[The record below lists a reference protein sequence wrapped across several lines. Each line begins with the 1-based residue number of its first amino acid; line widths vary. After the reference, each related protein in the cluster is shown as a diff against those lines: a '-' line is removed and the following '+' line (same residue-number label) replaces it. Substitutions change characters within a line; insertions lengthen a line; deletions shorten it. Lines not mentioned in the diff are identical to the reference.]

1 MKNTKLLKILILTVS
16 HILVAA
22 IAVTVVL
29 FLNREE
35 YSKLETLKALIE
47 EKFIGEADTVA
58 IEDAAANAM
67 VDALGDQWSYY
78 IPASSYESHKEQKS
92 NSYVGIGVT
101 ISVREDGKGFD
112 ILLVEPG
119 GPAQDAGVLPGDI
132 LTHVEGQSAAEL
144 GADKASNLIRG
155 EEGTYVNL
163 TFLRGDQVL
172 ELQVERRTIRVAVAE
187 GQMLPDGI
195 GYIKISNFNT
205 NCASETIA
213 AIEELT
219 EQGAEALIFD
229 VRNNPGGYVDE
240 LVEVLN
246 YLLPEGPLFRSV
258 NYRGEEVLE
267 ESDAAC
273 VELPMA
279 VLFNGNS
286 YSAAE
291 FFAAAL
297 EEYDWAVTV
306 GDPTSG
312 KGYFQQTY
320 QLGDGSAVGLSVG
333 KYTTPNGVSLAEVG
347 GLTPKVPVEV
357 DEQTAAMIYAEAL
370 ELADDPQLQAAVQA
384 LQLEMKVDNSAEN
397 G

>member
-1 MKNTKLLKILILTVS
+1 MKGKKLLKILALTAT

-22 IAVTVVL
+22 IAVSVTL
-29 FLNREE
+29 FMNAEE
-35 YSKLETLKALIE
+35 YSKLETLKALIQD
-47 EKFIGEADTVA
+47 KFIGESDPVVM
-58 IEDAAANAM
+58 EDAAANAM
-67 VDALGDQWSYY
+67 VNSLGDQWSYY
-78 IPASSYESHKEQKS
+78 IPASSYEAHKEQK
-92 NSYVGIGVT
+92 NNAYVGIGVT
-101 ISVREDGKGFD
+101 IAVREDGKGFD

-119 GPAQDAGVLPGDI
+119 GPAQEGGVLPGDI
-132 LTHVEGQSAAEL
+132 MTHVEGQLASEL
-144 GADKASNLIRG
+144 GTDGAGNLIRG

-163 TFLRGDQVL
+163 TFLRGEQVL
-172 ELQVERRTIRVAVAE
+172 EMTLERRMIHVAVAE
-187 GQMLPDGI
+187 WQMLPDNI
-195 GYIKISNFNT
+195 GYIKINNFNS
-205 NCASETIA
+205 NCADETVA

-219 EQGAEALIFD
+219 GQGAQALIFD
-229 VRNNPGGYVDE
+229 VRNNPGGYKDE
-240 LVEVLN
+240 LVKVLD

-258 NYRGEEVLE
+258 SYDGTEQVDK
-267 ESDAAC
+267 SDASSLD
-273 VELPMA
+273 LPMA
-279 VLFNGNS
+279 VMFNGNS

-347 GLTPKVPVEV
+347 GLTPKVLVEV
-357 DEQTAAMIYAEAL
+357 DEQTAAMIYAKAL
-370 ELADDPQLQAAVQA
+370 EPADDPQLQAAVTAVLQ
-384 LQLEMKVDNSAEN
+384 QLEVDNSPKK